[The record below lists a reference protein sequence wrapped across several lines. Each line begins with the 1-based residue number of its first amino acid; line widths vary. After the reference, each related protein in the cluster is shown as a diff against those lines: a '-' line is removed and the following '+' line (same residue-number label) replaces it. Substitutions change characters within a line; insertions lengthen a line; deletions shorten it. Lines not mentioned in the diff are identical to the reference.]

1 MNHADLKTAQI
12 ILDSVSDGVFTVDL
26 EWRINSFNAAAE
38 HITGVPR
45 DEAIGQR
52 CCDVFRSSICESGCA
67 LRQTLSTGEPVISK
81 ATYIIDAQGRQIPIS
96 ISTAVIEDEQGR
108 LVGGVETFRDL
119 SVVEDL
125 RKRIEDRYSL
135 GDIIGRSPP
144 MQSLFE
150 LVPIVAASNSTVLIR
165 GDSGTGKELFARAIH
180 ELSPRRNKRFVAINC
195 GALPDT
201 LLESELFGHKAGAF
215 TDARR
220 DKPGRFAVADGGTIF
235 LDEVGDISPAMQVRL
250 LRVLQER
257 VVEPLGSVESIPVDV
272 RVVTATHRDLAAMVK
287 EGRFR
292 DDLYYRINV
301 FQLDLPALNERRE
314 DIPLLADHFIARFN
328 ALQGKNVIGLSDEV
342 LGALMRYD
350 FPGNARE
357 LENAIEHAFVLC
369 RGGLI
374 ELRHLPTDLLEAVG
388 TSPRRVAAGAT
399 LRSMEA
405 MHIADALRRHN
416 GNRKEAASELGIHPT
431 TLRRKINE
439 LEIEVPEHDGRSSRG
454 SRTQ

>member
-1 MNHADLKTAQI
+1 
-12 ILDSVSDGVFTVDL
+12 
-26 EWRINSFNAAAE
+26 
-38 HITGVPR
+38 
-45 DEAIGQR
+45 
-52 CCDVFRSSICESGCA
+52 
-67 LRQTLSTGEPVISK
+67 
-81 ATYIIDAQGRQIPIS
+81 
-96 ISTAVIEDEQGR
+96 
-108 LVGGVETFRDL
+108 
-119 SVVEDL
+119 VVEDL

-135 GDIIGRSPP
+135 GDIIGRSPA

-272 RVVTATHRDLAAMVK
+272 RVVTATHRDLASMVK
-287 EGRFR
+287 EGGFR

>member
-1 MNHADLKTAQI
+1 
-12 ILDSVSDGVFTVDL
+12 
-26 EWRINSFNAAAE
+26 
-38 HITGVPR
+38 
-45 DEAIGQR
+45 
-52 CCDVFRSSICESGCA
+52 
-67 LRQTLSTGEPVISK
+67 
-81 ATYIIDAQGRQIPIS
+81 
-96 ISTAVIEDEQGR
+96 
-108 LVGGVETFRDL
+108 
-119 SVVEDL
+119 
-125 RKRIEDRYSL
+125 
-135 GDIIGRSPP
+135 
-144 MQSLFE
+144 
-150 LVPIVAASNSTVLIR
+150 
-165 GDSGTGKELFARAIH
+165 
-180 ELSPRRNKRFVAINC
+180 
-195 GALPDT
+195 
-201 LLESELFGHKAGAF
+201 
-215 TDARR
+215 
-220 DKPGRFAVADGGTIF
+220 
-235 LDEVGDISPAMQVRL
+235 MQVRL